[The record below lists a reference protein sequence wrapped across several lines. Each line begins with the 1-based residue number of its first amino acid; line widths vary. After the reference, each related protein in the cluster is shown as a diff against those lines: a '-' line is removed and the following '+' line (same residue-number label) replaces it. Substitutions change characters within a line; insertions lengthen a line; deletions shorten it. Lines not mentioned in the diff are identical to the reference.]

1 MSTSGNTRYLVT
13 GGASGIG
20 AAVARLLAARG
31 GIVTVLDIQ
40 SPADNNDKSICHVRG
55 SVADEQAV
63 ETAVKTAAGD
73 DGRLDGLVNNAG
85 LLRNHPVEDM
95 AFEDWRAM
103 LDINV
108 GGYFLTAKH
117 AFGRMKT
124 HGGAIVNCASIMA
137 YNSAPGAAAYSAS
150 KSAVLGLTRATA
162 LEGAPFNIRCNAVC
176 PGTIDTPLYR
186 RYLAEKADPQA
197 EHARMGKL
205 YPLGRIGTGRDV
217 AGLVAFLLSDE
228 ASWIT
233 GQDFVIDGGYLAK
246 GTNE

>member
-1 MSTSGNTRYLVT
+1 MHTLNNTRHLVT

-20 AAVARLLAARG
+20 AAVARLLAERG
-31 GIVTVLDIQ
+31 AVVTVLDVQ
-40 SPADNNDKSICHVRG
+40 PPVDASDKSIRYVRG

-63 ETAVKTAAGD
+63 EAAVKTAAGD
-73 DGRLDGLVNNAG
+73 EGRLDGLVNNAG
-85 LLRNHPVEDM
+85 LLRNCPVENLTW
-95 AFEDWRAM
+95 EDWRMM

-108 GGYFLTAKH
+108 GGYLLTAKH
-117 AFGRMKT
+117 ALGRMKE

-197 EHARMGKL
+197 EHERMGKL

-217 AGLVAFLLSDE
+217 AGLVVFLLGNE
-228 ASWIT
+228 AGWIT
-233 GQDFVIDGGYLAK
+233 GQDFIVDGGYLAK
-246 GTNE
+246 GTND